1 MQYIRTYALVWLC
14 FAIHTVSAQ
23 KYDYTWLGGD
33 PALSPN
39 FSLNFSQFP
48 PEAKITNNSMGFDGT
63 NLSMSDSSGNLLF
76 FSNGCSIRNAKNQLI
91 QGGEIINIGYLQEQH
106 CHPEGNYVYMSRS
119 MFSLP
124 DSNSLYY
131 VFHIRL
137 EDDLATKTLLFSIL
151 DMKQNNGAGKLIVR
165 DSALITGYLQVAS
178 ANRHANGRDWWI
190 LLANNEKGIFYR
202 FLLTPTGLQ
211 GPWQQ
216 EISNPT
222 AKNAFY
228 YGWSQF
234 SPDGRYYS
242 IHHSV
247 HGVSVYRFDRCTGT
261 LSGLRYLPRHPS
273 EPKPSWNFG
282 MTISPDS
289 RYLYRVI
296 GQSVRIVQYDLEA
309 LNLADSEI
317 IVGDTA
323 APVYRIE
330 YLNTGPDGRIYMFN
344 WGHSFINTINYPD
357 RKGKLCDFKIKSYIF
372 LSYCGAGENFYH
384 PNYRLGPLDGSA
396 CDTLGLDNHPA
407 ALWRHDQE
415 DTLQPRQVTFTDL
428 SYYEP
433 ATWHWTFG
441 DGTMSGDT
449 SPVHTYAKAGVY
461 NVCLVVKNAYAADT
475 LCKTVTVGSTSGTE
489 ALVALPEVVVFPNPF
504 EGDIT
509 VQVPAQVQGVRL
521 SFVLYDALG
530 RPVRQAVLVAF
541 DNRVSAEGLP
551 PGLYYWAVRLNGQL
565 RQSGKVVRTG
575 MP

>member
-1 MQYIRTYALVWLC
+1 M
-14 FAIHTVSAQ
+14 
-23 KYDYTWLGGD
+23 
-33 PALSPN
+33 
-39 FSLNFSQFP
+39 
-48 PEAKITNNSMGFDGT
+48 
-63 NLSMSDSSGNLLF
+63 
-76 FSNGCSIRNAKNQLI
+76 
-91 QGGEIINIGYLQEQH
+91 
-106 CHPEGNYVYMSRS
+106 CH
-119 MFSLP
+119 
-124 DSNSLYY
+124 
-131 VFHIRL
+131 
-137 EDDLATKTLLFSIL
+137 
-151 DMKQNNGAGKLIVR
+151 
-165 DSALITGYLQVAS
+165 
-178 ANRHANGRDWWI
+178 
-190 LLANNEKGIFYR
+190 
-202 FLLTPTGLQ
+202 
-211 GPWQQ
+211 
-216 EISNPT
+216 
-222 AKNAFY
+222 
-228 YGWSQF
+228 
-234 SPDGRYYS
+234 
-242 IHHSV
+242 
-247 HGVSVYRFDRCTGT
+247 
-261 LSGLRYLPRHPS
+261 
-273 EPKPSWNFG
+273 
-282 MTISPDS
+282 
-289 RYLYRVI
+289 
-296 GQSVRIVQYDLEA
+296 
-309 LNLADSEI
+309 
-317 IVGDTA
+317 
-323 APVYRIE
+323 
-330 YLNTGPDGRIYMFN
+330 
-344 WGHSFINTINYPD
+344 
-357 RKGKLCDFKIKSYIF
+357 FKIKSF
-372 LSYCGAGENFYH
+372 ELPAYCAPGQNLYY